1 MANKRW
7 FTGGGRGLTVTEV
20 LIAVIIIAVLASL
33 AIPSF
38 LKAVEQSKDR
48 EAQTILRL
56 IRTAERIYRLKYNSF
71 YPNPATGVTS
81 VTDVA
86 TINQDLRLNIEP
98 ERSWD
103 YSVGSSDGTDFQA
116 QADRLSPPPG
126 YGRSWSVTKD
136 TSTF

>member
-1 MANKRW
+1 MRGRIRNW
-7 FTGGGRGLTVTEV
+7 CVEERGLTVMEV
-20 LIAVIIIAVLASL
+20 LTAVVIIAVLASL

-56 IRTAERIYRLKYNSF
+56 MRTAERIYRLKVNSF
-71 YPNPATGVTS
+71 YPVSGT
-81 VTDVA
+81 VTDVN
-86 TINQDLRLNIEP
+86 TINQDLRLNVEA

-103 YSVGSSDGTDFQA
+103 YSVESQVNDFRARA
-116 QADRLSPPPG
+116 QRLNPPPG
-126 YGRSWSVTKD
+126 YGRSWEITKD